1 MKEHFY
7 FHAIIISHDT
17 FELSN
22 HSTTHGL
29 KSEEIFLV
37 KNSERV
43 LTHYESNIGVWKC
56 QMSPSQTYNKP
67 IDDDVVKADGKIA
80 SRWQFVTA
88 RH

>member
-1 MKEHFY
+1 MKNE
-7 FHAIIISHDT
+7 
-17 FELSN
+17 
-22 HSTTHGL
+22 
-29 KSEEIFLV
+29 KIFLI

-43 LTHYESNIGVWKC
+43 LTHYGSNIGVWKC

>member
-1 MKEHFY
+1 MNEHFY
-7 FHAIIISHDT
+7 FHAILISYDT
-17 FELSN
+17 FQLIIVLLMVWKVKKYFLS
-22 HSTTHGL
+22 
-29 KSEEIFLV
+29 